1 VELVRLYSN
10 LLGESLQ
17 LLRVRHA
24 ASSPRPTEGPKHAR
38 QHPHRLSQA
47 EVLEQIAAYG
57 HGESIK
63 QLAQRFGIHR
73 MTVTAL
79 LRRHGVEL
87 RRAGLTSD
95 DVVAASRLYAHGWS
109 LAKLGR
115 KFGVN
120 AATVLRALRA
130 CGVTMRSPA
139 GR

>member
-1 VELVRLYSN
+1 MQPHRRD
-10 LLGESLQ
+10 Q
-17 LLRVRHA
+17 
-24 ASSPRPTEGPKHAR
+24 PKARSMLDSTNTGSAR
-38 QHPHRLSQA
+38 QRFLK
-47 EVLEQIAAYG
+47 LIAAYG

-115 KFGVN
+115 KFP
-120 AATVLRALRA
+120 RQR
-130 CGVTMRSPA
+130 
-139 GR
+139 